1 MKYAAHALGIFL
13 DIVHDKSQIH
23 RQAMG
28 FPRAGA
34 REAAPARADASF
46 FFDDCEHCPQ
56 SGNRANGG
64 LSCMGNAPL
73 LPAGCV
79 QYERATVR
87 FDGLINACIVKRARS
102 K

>member
-1 MKYAAHALGIFL
+1 L
-13 DIVHDKSQIH
+13 
-23 RQAMG
+23 
-28 FPRAGA
+28 
-34 REAAPARADASF
+34 
-46 FFDDCEHCPQ
+46 
-56 SGNRANGG
+56 GNRANGG

-87 FDGLINACIVKRARS
+87 FDGLIDACIVKRARS